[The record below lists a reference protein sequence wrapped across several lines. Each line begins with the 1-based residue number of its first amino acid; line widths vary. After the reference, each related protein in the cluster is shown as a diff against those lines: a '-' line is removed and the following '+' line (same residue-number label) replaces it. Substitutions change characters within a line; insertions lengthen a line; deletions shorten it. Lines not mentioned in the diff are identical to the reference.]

1 VGTSERK
8 IILKN
13 ISKSFENKNTN
24 TPLHVLDNVSL
35 DVYEN
40 EFLVLFGP
48 GQCGKTVLLN
58 IMAELQAPDTG
69 EVIYTDNRKVHGDI
83 GVVFQQYAL
92 FPWKT
97 VIQNVEMN
105 QKFKGMN
112 KAERR
117 EQAQQYIKLVGLEGF
132 ENKYPAQL
140 SGGMKQRVGIARAY
154 ATNSDIILM
163 DEPFGALDAQTRY
176 QMQEEILRI
185 WEQKKV
191 TIVFITNNVEEAVT
205 LGDRIVL
212 LSNKPCRVVEEFVP
226 DMPRPRNNMDA
237 QFLALRNEIASKV
250 DLAL

>member
-1 VGTSERK
+1 MGTSERK

-24 TPLHVLDNVSL
+24 KPLHVLDNVSL

>member
-1 VGTSERK
+1 
-8 IILKN
+8 
-13 ISKSFENKNTN
+13 
-24 TPLHVLDNVSL
+24 
-35 DVYEN
+35 
-40 EFLVLFGP
+40 
-48 GQCGKTVLLN
+48 
-58 IMAELQAPDTG
+58 
-69 EVIYTDNRKVHGDI
+69 
-83 GVVFQQYAL
+83 
-92 FPWKT
+92 
-97 VIQNVEMN
+97 
-105 QKFKGMN
+105 
-112 KAERR
+112 
-117 EQAQQYIKLVGLEGF
+117 
-132 ENKYPAQL
+132 
-140 SGGMKQRVGIARAY
+140 MKQRVGIARAY

>member
-1 VGTSERK
+1 MGTSERK

-69 EVIYTDNRKVHGDI
+69 EGIYTDNRKVHGDI

>member
-1 VGTSERK
+1 MGTSERK

-132 ENKYPAQL
+132 ENKYPVQL

>member
-1 VGTSERK
+1 MGTSERK

>member
-1 VGTSERK
+1 MGTSERK

-13 ISKSFENKNTN
+13 ISKSFENYNTN

>member
-1 VGTSERK
+1 MSVAVSETK
-8 IILKN
+8 VTLKN
-13 ISKSFENKNTN
+13 IRKSFPTN
-24 TPLHVLDNVSL
+24 DGTLNVLDGISL
-35 DVYEN
+35 DVREN

-58 IMAELQAPDTG
+58 IMAQLEKPDEG
-69 EVIYTDNRKVHGDI
+69 EVIYTDNRKVHGNV
-83 GVVFQQYAL
+83 GVVFQQYAI

-97 VIQNVEMN
+97 VIENVEMN
-105 QKFKGMN
+105 AKFRKVP
-112 KAERR
+112 KKQRR
-117 EQAQQYIKLVGLEGF
+117 EEAMEYIKLVGLEGF
-132 ENKYPAQL
+132 EKSYPAQL

-185 WEQKKV
+185 WQQKKV

-212 LSNKPCRVVEEFVP
+212 LSNKPCKVVQEFIP
-226 DMPRPRNNMDA
+226 DLPRPRNNMDPK
-237 QFLALRNEIASKV
+237 FLELRNEIASKV

>member
-1 VGTSERK
+1 MRLFVDIEKKLGSFHLRTKLEVESEKLALLGASGCGKSMTLKCIAGIEKPDKGK
-8 IILKN
+8 IILDGV
-13 ISKSFENKNTN
+13 T
-24 TPLHVLDNVSL
+24 
-35 DVYEN
+35 
-40 EFLVLFGP
+40 LFDSEKHIDLPPQKRQVGY
-48 GQCGKTVLLN
+48 L
-58 IMAELQAPDTG
+58 
-69 EVIYTDNRKVHGDI
+69 
-83 GVVFQQYAL
+83 FQQYAL

-97 VIQNVEMN
+97 VLENVEMN
-105 QKFKGMN
+105 GKFKGVS
-112 KAERR
+112 KKQRR
-117 EQAQQYIKLVGLEGF
+117 EEAMEYIKLVGLEGF
-132 ENKYPAQL
+132 EKSYPAQL

>member
-1 VGTSERK
+1 MSVAVSETK
-8 IILKN
+8 VTLKN
-13 ISKSFENKNTN
+13 IKKSFPTKNGT
-24 TPLHVLDNVSL
+24 LEVLNDISL
-35 DVYEN
+35 DVREN

-58 IMAELQAPDTG
+58 IMAKLEEPDAG
-69 EVIYTDNRKVHGDI
+69 EVIYTDNRKVHGNI
-83 GVVFQQYAL
+83 GVVFQQYAV

-97 VIQNVEMN
+97 VLENVEMN
-105 QKFKGMN
+105 GKFKGVP
-112 KAERR
+112 KKQRR
-117 EQAQQYIKLVGLEGF
+117 EEAMEYIKLVGLEGF
-132 ENKYPAQL
+132 EKSYPAQL

-226 DMPRPRNNMDA
+226 KMPRPRNNMDA

>member
-1 VGTSERK
+1 MGTSERK
-8 IILKN
+8 IILKD
-13 ISKSFENKNTN
+13 ISKSYTN
-24 TPLHVLDNVSL
+24 NNSGHKLHVLDNISV

-58 IMAELQAPDTG
+58 IMAGLQPPDSG
-69 EVIYTDNRKVHGDI
+69 EVEYTDGRHPNGNI

-105 QKFKGMN
+105 QKFKGMS
-112 KAERR
+112 KAQRR
-117 EQAQQYIKLVGLEGF
+117 EEARHYIKLVGLEGF
-132 ENKYPAQL
+132 ENKFPAQL

-185 WEQKKV
+185 WQQKKV

-226 DMPRPRNNMDA
+226 DLPRPRNNMDSR
-237 QFLALRNEIASKV
+237 FLELRNEIASKV

>member
-1 VGTSERK
+1 MSVAIPETK
-8 IILKN
+8 ITLKN
-13 ISKSFENKNTN
+13 IKKNFQNKKES
-24 TPLHVLDNVSL
+24 LQVLDDISL

-58 IMAELQAPDTG
+58 IMAKLEEPDAG
-69 EVIYTDNRKVHGDI
+69 EVFYADNRKVHGNI
-83 GVVFQQYAL
+83 GVVFQQYAI

-97 VIQNVEMN
+97 VLENVEMCG
-105 QKFKGMN
+105 KFKGTP
-112 KAERR
+112 KKQRR
-117 EQAQQYIKLVGLEGF
+117 EDAMEYIKLVGLEGF
-132 ENKYPAQL
+132 EKSYPAQL

-185 WEQKKV
+185 WQQKKV

-226 DMPRPRNNMDA
+226 DLPRPRNNMDSR
-237 QFLALRNEIASKV
+237 FLELRNEIASKV

>member
-1 VGTSERK
+1 MAVPETK
-8 IILKN
+8 VTLKN
-13 ISKSFENKNTN
+13 IKKSFPTKTGTLN
-24 TPLHVLDNVSL
+24 VLDGISL
-35 DVYEN
+35 DVREN

-58 IMAELQAPDTG
+58 IMAQLEEPDEG
-69 EVIYTDNRKVHGDI
+69 EVVYADNRKVHGNI
-83 GVVFQQYAL
+83 GVVFQQYAI

-97 VIQNVEMN
+97 VLENVEMHG
-105 QKFKGMN
+105 KFKGVP
-112 KAERR
+112 KKQRQEEAR
-117 EQAQQYIKLVGLEGF
+117 EYIKLVGLEGF
-132 ENKYPAQL
+132 EKSYPAQL

-185 WEQKKV
+185 WQQKKV

-212 LSNKPCRVVEEFVP
+212 LSNKPCKVVQEFVP
-226 DMPRPRNNMDA
+226 DMPRPRNNMDPR
-237 QFLALRNEIASKV
+237 FLELRNEIASKV

>member
-1 VGTSERK
+1 MGTSETK
-8 IILKN
+8 ITLQH
-13 ISKSFENKNTN
+13 ISKSFQNRVTGK
-24 TPLHVLDNVSL
+24 PLQVLDDISL
-35 DVYEN
+35 DVREN

-58 IMAELQAPDTG
+58 IMAGLKAPDSG
-69 EVIYTDNRKVHGDI
+69 NVIYRDGRNPHGSI

-97 VIQNVEMN
+97 VIENVEMN
-105 QKFKGMN
+105 QRFKGMP
-112 KAERR
+112 KEERR
-117 EQAQQYIKLVGLEGF
+117 AQAEEYIRLVGLEGF
-132 ENKYPAQL
+132 EKMYPAQL

-185 WEQKKV
+185 WEQKKCTV
-191 TIVFITNNVEEAVT
+191 VFITNNVEEAVT

-226 DMPRPRNNMDA
+226 SMPRPRNNMDPA
-237 QFLALRNEIASKV
+237 FLSLRNEIADKV

>member
-1 VGTSERK
+1 MGTSERK
-8 IILKN
+8 IILNN
-13 ISKSFENKNTN
+13 ISKTFFDKNTSQEI
-24 TPLHVLDNVSL
+24 HVLDNVSL
-35 DVYEN
+35 DVREN

-58 IMAELQAPDTG
+58 IMANIEKADSGTV
-69 EVIYTDNRKVHGDI
+69 EYTDHRNPYGNI

-97 VIQNVEMN
+97 VLQNVEMN
-105 QKFKGMN
+105 QKFKGAN
-112 KAERR
+112 KAQRR
-117 EQAQQYIKLVGLEGF
+117 EEAMEYIKLVGLEGF
-132 ENKYPAQL
+132 ENKFPAQL

-154 ATNSDIILM
+154 ATKSDIILM

-185 WEQKKV
+185 WQQKKV

-212 LSNKPCRVVEEFVP
+212 LSNKPCKVVQEFIP
-226 DMPRPRNNMDA
+226 DLPRPRNNMDPK
-237 QFLALRNEIASKV
+237 FLELRNEIASKV

>member
-1 VGTSERK
+1 MGTSERK

-163 DEPFGALDAQTRY
+163 DESFGALDAQTRY

>member
-1 VGTSERK
+1 
-8 IILKN
+8 
-13 ISKSFENKNTN
+13 
-24 TPLHVLDNVSL
+24 
-35 DVYEN
+35 
-40 EFLVLFGP
+40 
-48 GQCGKTVLLN
+48 
-58 IMAELQAPDTG
+58 
-69 EVIYTDNRKVHGDI
+69 
-83 GVVFQQYAL
+83 
-92 FPWKT
+92 
-97 VIQNVEMN
+97 
-105 QKFKGMN
+105 MN

>member
-1 VGTSERK
+1 MGESKK
-8 IILKN
+8 IRLEN
-13 ISKSFENKNTN
+13 ITKSFDSQSGRVD
-24 TPLHVLDNVSL
+24 VLDGISL
-35 DVYEN
+35 DVREN

-58 IMAELQAPDTG
+58 IMAQLELPDSG
-69 EVIYTDNRKVHGDI
+69 SVIYEDNRKVHGII

-105 QKFKGMN
+105 QKFKGVR
-112 KAERR
+112 KKQRR
-117 EQAQQYIKLVGLEGF
+117 EEAMEYIKLVGLEGF
-132 ENKYPAQL
+132 ENHFPAQL

-154 ATNSDIILM
+154 ATKSDIILM

-185 WEQKKV
+185 WKQKKV
-191 TIVFITNNVEEAVT
+191 TIVFITNNVEEALY
-205 LGDRIVL
+205 LGDRIIV
-212 LSNKPCRVVEEFVP
+212 LSNKPCKVIQEFIP
-226 DMPRPRNNMDA
+226 DLEKPRKNTDIA
-237 QFLALRNEIASKV
+237 FLKLRGEITGKV